1 MKKKRL
7 TLFDNITFFII
18 LFKLFFLLNLFNLF
32 FFNISIFVKLIF
44 FTSIFLKYKNI
55 IYYCNLHF
63 YISWKNPSKS
73 FTCNSVNGLFI
84 VAQLVKS

>member
-44 FTSIFLKYKNI
+44 FFTSIFLKYKNI

-63 YISWKNPSKS
+63 YISWKNPQNLSPVTLS
-73 FTCNSVNGLFI
+73 MVYL
-84 VAQLVKS
+84 